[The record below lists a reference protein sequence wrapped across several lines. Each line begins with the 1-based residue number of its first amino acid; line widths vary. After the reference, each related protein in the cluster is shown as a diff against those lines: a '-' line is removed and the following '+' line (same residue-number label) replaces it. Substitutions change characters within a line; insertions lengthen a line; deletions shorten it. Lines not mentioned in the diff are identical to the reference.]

1 MIKDDGKDESLMKR
15 ICFTAKRF
23 SCFALWVSRL
33 QGLGAGS
40 HGQKRG
46 LPDCAGDFCLQL
58 FAFQP
63 HTFRIVKNEPIS
75 EDRLFG
81 APLPV
86 PKYVSPNHKEG
97 RMKFRILIFIA
108 TMCFI
113 AAGAAYEA
121 NAQRGGLSDSK
132 IVAGLKEALEVG
144 TGNAVNLTGRVDGF
158 FKNAAIKILLP
169 KQIEPVGKGL
179 RAIGQ
184 GRMVDE
190 FVMSMNRAAEKAA
203 PEARK
208 IFVAAIREMTFDD
221 ARKILFGGNTSATE
235 YFKEKTSDRIAGAF
249 RPIIE
254 KSMNEVGATRQ
265 YKDLMGRFEMIP
277 FARAD
282 KLDIDEYVVG
292 KSLDGLFYMV
302 GEEEKK
308 IRKNPAARV
317 SDILKVVFGRR

>member
-1 MIKDDGKDESLMKR
+1 M
-15 ICFTAKRF
+15 
-23 SCFALWVSRL
+23 
-33 QGLGAGS
+33 
-40 HGQKRG
+40 
-46 LPDCAGDFCLQL
+46 QL